1 MYKILD
7 YVKYYKNISFNDVK
21 LNVMD
26 NLIGSILAYLPVES
40 FREDKSLEEFVKYA
54 QEFRDIDTS
63 SAMVAYAY
71 QVLDEISNNR
81 RYKDII
87 ISNLENIKNDKVQFG
102 ALTIRIND
110 ITMVSY
116 KGTDGS
122 LIGWIENIRI
132 AYDYLTVTQDYAV
145 KYLEKTIRDNDKNIY
160 LNGHSKGGN
169 LAMVCGM
176 EASFSI
182 LQRIKKIYNFD
193 GPGLRK
199 QEYESNK
206 YQALTKKLV
215 NIMPSGSLVG
225 VLLYNDNYNIIK
237 SEALGFMEHY
247 PTSWT
252 MFGQVFIS
260 SDLSGL
266 SKQLHERTTK
276 GIELLDLEKAKVT
289 FETLFRMIEKE
300 YSSSLKINFNDVLT
314 IYRNMKNIDPDI
326 KEYIDTI
333 IAALVK
339 NNYDN

>member
-40 FREDKSLEEFVKYA
+40 FAGDKTLAEFVKYA

-63 SAMVAYAY
+63 SVMVPYAY
-71 QVLDEISNNR
+71 QVLDEISNGR
-81 RYKDII
+81 RYKDIV

-132 AYDYLTVTQDYAV
+132 AYDYLTITQDYAV
-145 KYLEKTIRDNDKNIY
+145 KYLEKTIRDSDKIIY

-169 LAMVCGM
+169 LAMVSGM

-182 LQRIKKIYNFD
+182 LQRIKKIYNLD
-193 GPGLRK
+193 GPGFRK

-225 VLLYNDNYNIIK
+225 VLLYNENYNVIK

-289 FETLFRMIEKE
+289 FETLFKTIEKE
-300 YSSSLKINFNDVLT
+300 YFSSLKINFNDVLT

-333 IAALVK
+333 IAALVR